1 MHLDDFRAPSAKKG
15 KIVNKSPTKAAPEAA
30 VGKEAQMPEAPAR
43 VLPEPDS
50 VNRTKHRVIVR
61 QTDEGIEEVSKEV
74 ETSIP
79 RERLSS
85 EIVPNEPGKTSSGE
99 PKDGA
104 ELGSEQTLKK
114 PDRES
119 VPSSTSDWNAYAG
132 RSTRFE
138 VRSSHCF
145 QSSTNQF

>member
-15 KIVNKSPTKAAPEAA
+15 KILNKSPTKAALEAA
-30 VGKEAQMPEAPAR
+30 VGKEAQLPEAPAR

-50 VNRTKHRVIVR
+50 VNRTKHRVIIR
-61 QTDEGIEEVSKEV
+61 QTDEGIEEVSKE
-74 ETSIP
+74 EENSIP
-79 RERLSS
+79 RQSLSS
-85 EIVPNEPGKTSSGE
+85 ETVPNEPGKTISGE

-104 ELGSEQTLKK
+104 ELGTEQTLIK

-138 VRSSHCF
+138 VQPSHRL
-145 QSSTNQF
+145 QSSTNQI

>member
-1 MHLDDFRAPSAKKG
+1 MHLDDFRAPTAKKG
-15 KIVNKSPTKAAPEAA
+15 KLFNKTPTKAVSEAV
-30 VGKEAQMPEAPAR
+30 VGTEAQLPATPTR

-50 VNRTKHRVIVR
+50 VNRTKHRVTIR
-61 QTDEGIEEVSKEV
+61 QTDEGIEEVSKE
-74 ETSIP
+74 EEGNIP

-85 EIVPNEPGKTSSGE
+85 EIVPSEPGKAASSV

-104 ELGSEQTLKK
+104 EEGSEQPLRR

-132 RSTRFE
+132 RPTRFE
-138 VRSSHCF
+138 VQSPHHPR
-145 QSSTNQF
+145 SSTNRI